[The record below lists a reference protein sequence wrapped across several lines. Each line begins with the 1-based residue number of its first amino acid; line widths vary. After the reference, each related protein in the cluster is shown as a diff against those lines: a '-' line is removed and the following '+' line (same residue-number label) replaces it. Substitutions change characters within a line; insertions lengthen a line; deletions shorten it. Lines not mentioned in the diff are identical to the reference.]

1 MDAVFK
7 RSQFHHSPDIES
19 KFRTIIAEQQS
30 GKTLKKKRRRHG
42 AFSPLG
48 MESSR
53 FSSTHTG
60 IHLPPEPSARK
71 LPVISKA
78 NILVNDKPE
87 VKAPASPEDIRQLL
101 SKSKIDKKVSNNRS
115 PHPEDLGI

>member
-7 RSQFHHSPDIES
+7 RSQFNHSPEIES
-19 KFRTIIAEQQS
+19 KFRSIIAEQQS

-60 IHLPPEPSARK
+60 IHLGPEPSARK
-71 LPVISKA
+71 LPAISKA
-78 NILVNDKPE
+78 NILVNDKQE
-87 VKAPASPEDIRQLL
+87 VKGQVSPEEIRHLL
-101 SKSKIDKKVSNNRS
+101 SKTKIDKKISNARS
-115 PHPEDLGI
+115 P